1 MKYLNFFK
9 IILVLLFLF
18 ILLPNN
24 KAIIPNILMLLSS
37 SMMLTGENLSM
48 FEVSMSVLSVLSLM
62 SIFLIFLKN
71 KFLNLFGIL
80 FFWLWIFYFF
90 LNYDSNRFI
99 KFSILSYISLGM
111 FLILSVFIV
120 KSIFDK
126 KNKAGSK
133 I

>member
-71 KFLNLFGIL
+71 KFLTLFGIL

>member
-1 MKYLNFFK
+1 MNFFK

-71 KFLNLFGIL
+71 KFLTLFGIL